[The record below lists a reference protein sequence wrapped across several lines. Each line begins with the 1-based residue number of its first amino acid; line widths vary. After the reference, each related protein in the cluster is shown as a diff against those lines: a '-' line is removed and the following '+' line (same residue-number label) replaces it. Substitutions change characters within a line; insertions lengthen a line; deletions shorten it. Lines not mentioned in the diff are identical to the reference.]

1 MIRRIAGA
9 AAVLIAAL
17 ACAPPGARAQAYLN
31 LTVERAVSIALD
43 KNRDIQDARE
53 ENVRAGLQIT
63 EAASAAFPELNG
75 FWDTEK
81 VIKPM
86 VFIIEFPDPLTGK
99 VKKNRLQAGTDHT
112 MNLGASLNQ
121 NLWLGGKVGTALK
134 AAKIYKQVSNHT
146 LSAVEQNVVS
156 GIVQA
161 FNSALL
167 AREMLNISRKSLS
180 QTKRHLENVRSLHD
194 AGSATRYDLLRAR
207 VQVSN
212 MTPAVLEAE
221 SGLTSALLWLRE
233 AMGVDTDTPLSI
245 AGSFAEPDT
254 TIFAVATSKTAL
266 ANRPDLK
273 ASAQTVD
280 LYEKGI
286 KIARGDMLPSLTAGT
301 TFQYM
306 GNFDTW
312 KYDARTWNPYWTAR
326 VNLSFPIFSGFRN
339 FSRYQQAK
347 VDHRKAQTSYR
358 KTRDAVV
365 IGVEE
370 NVFALR
376 NAVKSIESQ
385 RMNVEEAEMAFEMAE
400 SLFAAGKA
408 TQLEVLD
415 VQLALESA
423 RTNMVSALYDG
434 VIAETTLRRSLGII
448 DIPGRKGN

>member
-1 MIRRIAGA
+1 MKRRIAGA
-9 AAVLIAAL
+9 VAVLIAAL

-31 LTVERAVSIALD
+31 LTVDRAVSIALD
-43 KNRDIQDARE
+43 NNRDIKDAVE
-53 ENVRAGLQIT
+53 EKFRAGLQIT
-63 EAASAAFPELNG
+63 EAASAAYPSLNG

-86 VFIIEFPDPLTGK
+86 VFIIEFPDPVTGK

-112 MNLGASLNQ
+112 MNMGASLNQ
-121 NLWLGGKVGTALK
+121 NLWLGGKVGTARK
-134 AAKIYKQVSNHT
+134 AAKIYQQVSIHT
-146 LSAVEQNVVS
+146 LSAVEQNVVA

-161 FNSALL
+161 FNGALL
-167 AREMLNISRKSLS
+167 AREMLGISQKSLS
-180 QTKRHLENVRSLHD
+180 QTNRHLENVQNLHD
-194 AGSATRYDLLRAR
+194 AGSATKYDLLRAR

-212 MTPAVLEAE
+212 MTPAVLAAE
-221 SGLTSALLWLRE
+221 NRLTSALLRLRE
-233 AMGVDTDTPLSI
+233 TMGIDPETALSI
-245 AGSFAEPDT
+245 DGAFAEPDT
-254 TIFAVATSKTAL
+254 TIFAVASAETAL

-273 ASAQTVD
+273 ASEQSVD
-280 LYEKGI
+280 LYKSSI

-312 KYDARTWNPYWTAR
+312 QYDARTWNPYWTAR
-326 VNLSFPIFSGFRN
+326 VNLSFPIFSGLRN

-347 VDHRKAQTSYR
+347 VDHRKAQTNYR

-370 NVFALR
+370 NVLVLR
-376 NAVKSIESQ
+376 NAVRSIESQ
-385 RMNVEEAEMAFEMAE
+385 RMNIEEAEMAFEMAE

-415 VQLALESA
+415 AQLALESS

-434 VIAETTLRRSLGII
+434 VIAETVLRRSLGII